1 MSNTNFSFLFSFRRK
16 PARNGGHNK
25 PPPPTAETSIA
36 YEDEHRH
43 SPKTHLLPTK
53 PPTSVQK
60 QSNRSNGLTN
70 DDIPPVLP
78 PRKPLD
84 KKNSAPMQSAI
95 LNPFVLNNSSLQT
108 SSNAVDDTS
117 SLAPARVL
125 TSKEV
130 RIRNRK
136 RRRINSIQW

>member
-1 MSNTNFSFLFSFRRK
+1 MSNTNFSFSFRRK
-16 PARNGGHNK
+16 PGRTVGHNK
-25 PPPPTAETSIA
+25 PTPPTVETSIA

-43 SPKTHLLPTK
+43 SPKTHLLPSK

-60 QSNRSNGLTN
+60 QSNRSNGLRN

-84 KKNSAPMQSAI
+84 KKHSAPMQSAI
-95 LNPFVLNNSSLQT
+95 LNNSSLQI
-108 SSNAVDDTS
+108 SSRAVDDTS
-117 SLAPARVL
+117 SLTSARIL

-130 RIRNRK
+130 RQREK
-136 RRRINSIQW
+136 RRRVNSTHTLTMFDPR